1 MIHTGADMNQFF
13 VAIEMAQVAVQGV
26 FADRNTL
33 RFQVDLQFVDT
44 EGSRLAAEQLAHQP
58 TQHEG

>member
-1 MIHTGADMNQFF
+1 MNQFF

-44 EGSRLAAEQLAHQP
+44 EGSRRAAEQLAHQP
-58 TQHEG
+58 T